1 MRIVIIYPG
10 MEEITKKLI
19 ENTDICFLLDFYG
32 QLLTEK
38 TREMLE
44 LHFAEDMSLAEISD
58 QYRISRQAVHDTIR
72 RGVASLN
79 EYEEKLCLANKF
91 KIQKEYILEAI
102 IDIDM
107 GDTSTAKEKLIN
119 LTQLI

>member
-1 MRIVIIYPG
+1 MSSVAKETP
-10 MEEITKKLI
+10 

-38 TREMLE
+38 TREILE

-58 QYRISRQAVHDTIR
+58 QYHITRQAVHDTIK
-72 RGVASLN
+72 RGVATLQ
-79 EYEEKLCLANKF
+79 EYEEKLSLVQRF
-91 KIQKEYILEAI
+91 MIQKDCIREAI
-102 IDIDM
+102 NDIESGQTD
-107 GDTSTAKEKLIN
+107 SAKEKLTR